1 MRFIKINN
9 KDYGLK
15 FTSKKIS
22 ELNAKGITLTTLS
35 KEMEQ
40 MKLDNLYIA
49 FYVGLQTLQHDMTLE
64 KAYDIIDEYYEE
76 SEDNTAETFFLMV
89 LEEYAKAMGLGKQF
103 KKIQTEIET
112 EKKVVEVQ
120 EMKEIVE

>member
-22 ELNAKGITLTTLS
+22 ELNVKGITLTTLS